1 MKDRSTMLQD
11 TGKNMK
17 PIIGINCDYEEEGKQ
32 PYSFTYRN
40 YSEAVIA
47 AGGIP
52 FLLPIIK
59 DKNDVELLLN
69 KIDGL
74 LLTGGNDVPP
84 QRYGEERHEKTVC
97 VHPDKDI
104 SDITLVETA
113 IKMKKLI
120 LAICYGAQLVNIA
133 LGGSLIQD
141 IPSEVKAPIIHKDS
155 KNERYTHTITIE
167 KNSLL
172 YQIIGA
178 DCIEANSTH
187 HQAIK
192 RLGNSLKDTAHTEDS
207 IIEAIEWRDYPFL
220 VGVQWHPER
229 MMDSSHHLA
238 LFKALIEA
246 SKT

>member
-1 MKDRSTMLQD
+1 
-11 TGKNMK
+11 MK
-17 PIIGINCDYEEEGKQ
+17 PIIGINCDYEEKGKQ
-32 PYSFTYRN
+32 PYSFTNRD
-40 YSEAVIA
+40 YSEAIIA

-52 FLLPIIK
+52 FLLPVIN
-59 DKNDVELLLN
+59 DKNDVEFLLK

-84 QRYGEERHEKTVC
+84 QRYDEEKHEKTVC

-104 SDITLVETA
+104 SDIALVGTA
-113 IKMKKLI
+113 IQTKKPI
-120 LAICYGAQLVNIA
+120 LAICYGTQLVNVV

-141 IPSEVKAPIIHKDS
+141 IPSEVKTPIIHKDS

-178 DCIEANSTH
+178 DCIETNSTH
-187 HQAIK
+187 RQAIK
-192 RLGNSLKDTAHTEDS
+192 RLGNGLKDTAHTEDG
-207 IIEAIEWRDYPFL
+207 IIEALEWRDYPFL

-229 MMDSSHHLA
+229 MADSPHHLA
-238 LFKALIEA
+238 LFKALIKA

>member
-1 MKDRSTMLQD
+1 
-11 TGKNMK
+11 MK

-32 PYSFTYRN
+32 PYSFTYRD
-40 YSEAVIA
+40 YCEAIIA

-59 DKNDVELLLN
+59 DKNDVEFSLK

-84 QRYGEERHEKTVC
+84 QRYGEERHERTVC

-104 SDITLVETA
+104 SDFTLVETS
-113 IKMKKLI
+113 IQTKKPI
-120 LAICYGAQLVNIA
+120 LAICYGTQLVNVA

-141 IPSEVKAPIIHKDS
+141 IPSEVKTPIIHKDS
-155 KNERYTHTITIE
+155 KNEHYTHTITIE

-172 YQIIGA
+172 YQIIGT
-178 DCIEANSTH
+178 DCIKANSTH

-192 RLGNSLKDTAHTEDS
+192 RLGNGLKDTAHTEDG
-207 IIEAIEWRDYPFL
+207 IIEAVEWKGYPFL

-229 MMDSSHHLA
+229 MTDSPHHLA
-238 LFKALIEA
+238 LFKTLIAA

>member
-1 MKDRSTMLQD
+1 
-11 TGKNMK
+11 MK
-17 PIIGINCDYEEEGKQ
+17 PIIGINCDYEEERKQ
-32 PYSFTYRN
+32 PYSFTYRD
-40 YSEAVIA
+40 YCEAIIA

-52 FLLPIIK
+52 FLLPIIN
-59 DKNDVELLLN
+59 DKNDVEFSLK

-84 QRYGEERHEKTVC
+84 QRYGEERHERTVC

-104 SDITLVETA
+104 SDFTLVETS
-113 IKMKKLI
+113 IQTKKPI
-120 LAICYGAQLVNIA
+120 LAICYGTQLVNVA

-141 IPSEVKAPIIHKDS
+141 IPSEVKTPIIHKDS
-155 KNERYTHTITIE
+155 KNEHYTHTITIE

-172 YQIIGA
+172 YQIIGT
-178 DCIEANSTH
+178 DCIKADSTH

-192 RLGNSLKDTAHTEDS
+192 RLGNGLKDTAHTEDG
-207 IIEAIEWRDYPFL
+207 IIEAVEWKDYPFL

-229 MMDSSHHLA
+229 MIDAPHHLA
-238 LFKALIEA
+238 LFKALIKA

>member
-1 MKDRSTMLQD
+1 
-11 TGKNMK
+11 MK
-17 PIIGINCDYEEEGKQ
+17 PIIGINCDYEEERKQ
-32 PYSFTYRN
+32 PYSFTYRD
-40 YSEAVIA
+40 YCEAIIA

-59 DKNDVELLLN
+59 DKNDVEFSLK

-84 QRYGEERHEKTVC
+84 QRYGEERHERTVC

-104 SDITLVETA
+104 SDFTLVETS
-113 IKMKKLI
+113 IQTKKPI
-120 LAICYGAQLVNIA
+120 LAICYGTQLVNVA

-141 IPSEVKAPIIHKDS
+141 IPSEVKTPIIHKDS
-155 KNERYTHTITIE
+155 KNEHYTHTITIE

-172 YQIIGA
+172 YQIIGT
-178 DCIEANSTH
+178 DCIKADSTH

-192 RLGNSLKDTAHTEDS
+192 RLGNGLKDTAHTEDG
-207 IIEAIEWRDYPFL
+207 IIEAVEWKGYPFL

-229 MMDSSHHLA
+229 MTDSPHHLA
-238 LFKALIEA
+238 LFKALIAA

>member
-1 MKDRSTMLQD
+1 
-11 TGKNMK
+11 MK

-32 PYSFTYRN
+32 PYSFTN
-40 YSEAVIA
+40 KAYSEAVIA

-52 FLLPIIK
+52 FLLPVIK
-59 DKNDVELLLN
+59 DKNDVKFLLK

-84 QRYGEERHEKTVC
+84 QRYGEERHERTVC
-97 VHPDKDI
+97 VHPDKDN
-104 SDITLVETA
+104 SDIALVETA
-113 IKMKKLI
+113 IRMKNPI
-120 LAICYGAQLVNIA
+120 LAICYGAQLVNVA

-141 IPSEVKAPIIHKDS
+141 IPSEVKTPIIHKDS
-155 KNERYTHTITIE
+155 KNERCTHTITIE

-172 YQIIGA
+172 YQIIGT
-178 DCIEANSTH
+178 DCIKANSTH

-192 RLGNSLKDTAHTEDS
+192 RLGNGLKDTAHTEDG
-207 IIEAIEWRDYPFL
+207 IIEAIEWKDYPFL

-229 MMDSSHHLA
+229 MADSPHHLA
-238 LFKALIEA
+238 LFKALIKA

>member
-1 MKDRSTMLQD
+1 
-11 TGKNMK
+11 MK

-32 PYSFTYRN
+32 PYSFTYRD
-40 YSEAVIA
+40 YCEAIIA

-52 FLLPIIK
+52 FLLPIIN
-59 DKNDVELLLN
+59 DKNDVKFLLE

-104 SDITLVETA
+104 SDIALVETA
-113 IKMKKLI
+113 IRMKNPI
-120 LAICYGAQLVNIA
+120 LAICYGAQLVNVA

-141 IPSEVKAPIIHKDS
+141 IPSEVKTPIIHKDS
-155 KNERYTHTITIE
+155 KNEHYTHTITIE

-172 YQIIGA
+172 YQIIGT
-178 DCIEANSTH
+178 DCIKANSTH

-192 RLGNSLKDTAHTEDS
+192 RLGNGLKDTAHTEDG
-207 IIEAIEWRDYPFL
+207 IIEAVEWKDYPFL

-229 MMDSSHHLA
+229 MTDSPHHLA

>member
-17 PIIGINCDYEEEGKQ
+17 PIIGINCDYKDEGKQ
-32 PYSFTYRN
+32 PYSFTNRE
-40 YSEAVIA
+40 YSKAIIA

-59 DKNDVELLLN
+59 DKNDVKLLLK

-84 QRYGEERHEKTVC
+84 RRYGEERHERTVC

-104 SDITLVETA
+104 SDITLVGTA
-113 IKMKKLI
+113 IQMKKPI
-120 LAICYGAQLVNIA
+120 LAICYGTQLVNVA

-141 IPSEVKAPIIHKDS
+141 ISSEVKTPIIHKDS
-155 KNERYTHTITIE
+155 KNERYTHAVTIE

-178 DCIEANSTH
+178 DRIEANSTH

-192 RLGNSLKDTAHTEDS
+192 RLGNGLKDTAHTEDG
-207 IIEAIEWRDYPFL
+207 IIEAVEWKGYPFL
-220 VGVQWHPER
+220 MGVQWHPER
-229 MMDSSHHLA
+229 MADSLRHLA
-238 LFKALIEA
+238 LFKGLMKV
-246 SKT
+246 SK

>member
-1 MKDRSTMLQD
+1 
-11 TGKNMK
+11 MK
-17 PIIGINCDYEEEGKQ
+17 PIIGINCDYEEKGKQ
-32 PYSFTYRN
+32 LHSFTNRD
-40 YSEAVIA
+40 YSEVVIA

-59 DKNDVELLLN
+59 DKNDVKFLLK

-104 SDITLVETA
+104 SDITLVGTA
-113 IKMKKLI
+113 IQMEKPI
-120 LAICYGAQLVNIA
+120 LAICYGTQLVNVA

-141 IPSEVKAPIIHKDS
+141 IPSEVKKPIIHKVS
-155 KNERYTHTITIE
+155 KNERYTHAVTIE

-192 RLGNSLKDTAHTEDS
+192 RLGNTEDG

-229 MMDSSHHLA
+229 MTDTPHHLA
-238 LFKALIEA
+238 LFNALIKA

>member
-1 MKDRSTMLQD
+1 
-11 TGKNMK
+11 MK
-17 PIIGINCDYEEEGKQ
+17 PIIGINCDYKEEGKQ
-32 PYSFTYRN
+32 PYSFTNRD

-59 DKNDVELLLN
+59 DKNDVEFLLK

-104 SDITLVETA
+104 SDITLVGTA
-113 IKMKKLI
+113 IQMKKPI
-120 LAICYGAQLVNIA
+120 LAICYGAQLVNVA

-141 IPSEVKAPIIHKDS
+141 IPSEVKTPIIHKDS
-155 KNERYTHTITIE
+155 KNERYTHTVTIR
-167 KNSLL
+167 KDSLL
-172 YQIIGA
+172 YTIVGIYRL
-178 DCIEANSTH
+178 ETNSTH

-192 RLGNSLKDTAHTEDS
+192 RLDDGLKDAAHTEDG
-207 IIEAIEWRDYPFL
+207 IIEAVEWRDYPFL
-220 VGVQWHPER
+220 LGVQWHPER
-229 MMDSSHHLA
+229 MMDSPHHLA